1 MENDCKLTKNHPKKM
16 GSSAGNAAKKWAI
29 SLLAVMLLGFVA
41 AFLFHTKIWFK
52 EEFIPP
58 NILLISLCSVGA
70 NHMSCYG
77 YQRRTTPNLDKL
89 ANEAIVFENA
99 VTQWPKTTPA
109 FAAIMTGKYG
119 HTTGVMRITPRQYL
133 GEEHDTL
140 AEILRAHG
148 YETGAFI
155 STAALHRRTNT
166 LQGCDTIEEV
176 WRLPHKQ
183 RFTAATERAIAWIKK
198 PRQSPFFAWVHY
210 NNAHQLYR
218 PVGVQ
223 PDLFVGDKF
232 YDPTRRIRVNISP
245 LSLDIPQDHPYARQI
260 LRPDIGGV
268 RLSALLK
275 ENPDELAYYIARYDA
290 CIYGADYMA
299 GNLLREVRK
308 MGLLE
313 NTIVVVVSDHGEA
326 LGGHNYYF
334 GHGRLPYNDCA
345 RVPLIIRPIGGV
357 KSIRVQTPVAIFG
370 LAPTLLEMAEIKPPK
385 EMEASSL
392 LPIAYGKDE
401 GDYVFMESGY
411 QLDFTLSVWAGKW
424 KLIHIPNEIDRL
436 LMNGCEYELYN
447 LEEDPH
453 ELNNLY
459 AIEPKVAAKLQQ
471 VLEAWSKPWV
481 KHAYSAESITDVEI
495 DEKTIQRLRSLG
507 YLP

>member
-1 MENDCKLTKNHPKKM
+1 
-16 GSSAGNAAKKWAI
+16 
-29 SLLAVMLLGFVA
+29 
-41 AFLFHTKIWFK
+41 
-52 EEFIPP
+52 
-58 NILLISLCSVGA
+58 
-70 NHMSCYG
+70 
-77 YQRRTTPNLDKL
+77 
-89 ANEAIVFENA
+89 
-99 VTQWPKTTPA
+99 
-109 FAAIMTGKYG
+109 
-119 HTTGVMRITPRQYL
+119 
-133 GEEHDTL
+133 
-140 AEILRAHG
+140 LRAHG

-155 STAALHRRTNT
+155 STAALHRRTNI

-176 WRLPHKQ
+176 WRLPHNQ
-183 RFTAATERAIAWIKK
+183 RFTTATERAVTWIKK

-210 NNAHQLYR
+210 NNAHQPYR
-218 PVGVQ
+218 PVGT
-223 PDLFVGDKF
+223 PPNLFVGDKF

-245 LSLDIPQDHPYARQI
+245 LSLNIPQGHPYAIQI

-275 ENPDELAYYIARYDA
+275 KNPDELAYYIARHDA
-290 CIYGADYMA
+290 CIYGADHMA
-299 GNLLREVRK
+299 GNLLREVQK

-313 NTIVVVVSDHGEA
+313 NMIVVVVSDHGEA

-357 KSIRVQTPVAIFG
+357 KSARVQTPVAIFG
-370 LAPTLLEMAEIKPPK
+370 LAPTLLDMVGIKTPK
-385 EMEASSL
+385 EMEASSFFS
-392 LPIAYGKDE
+392 IAYGKDK

-459 AIEPKVAAKLQQ
+459 ATEPKVAAKLQQ
-471 VLEAWSKPWV
+471 VLQAWSEPWV
-481 KHAYSAESITDVEI
+481 KRAYSAESITDVEI